1 MKKICFTKAVAS
13 GNDFIIIDNADGS
26 LDALNSDYAALAKEV
41 CRRKLSLGAD
51 GLLVL
56 EKSTTASFRMRI
68 INPDGSEVD
77 MCGNGIRCSAVYASG
92 RGWGDT
98 LTIETGAGILT
109 AEVAQNAVKIKMSE
123 PCDIKLD
130 IDLEVGSECL
140 KVHHINTGVPHA
152 VVIVED
158 VENYPVKDVGRKI
171 REHPIF
177 APDGTNADFAG
188 KIETHSVRIR
198 TYERGVEDETLACGT
213 GIVATALVLGLLGK
227 VSSPVKLR
235 TQSGET
241 VTVYFDISGK
251 EINNVYLEGEAR
263 IVCEGE
269 LSPPC
274 HPCGSEDL

>member
-13 GNDFIIIDNADGS
+13 GNDFIIVDNIDGVMDAQD
-26 LDALNSDYAALAKEV
+26 LDYVALARDL

-56 EKSTTASFRMRI
+56 EKSTAATFRMRI

-92 RGWGDT
+92 RGWGDD
-98 LTIETGAGILT
+98 LTIETGAGILS
-109 AEVAQNAVKIKMSE
+109 AEVAQSAVKIKMSE
-123 PCDIKLD
+123 PRNIKLG
-130 IDLEVGSECL
+130 IDLEVGSEIL

-152 VVIVED
+152 VLVVEKI
-158 VENYPVKDVGRKI
+158 ENYPVKNVGREI
-171 REHPIF
+171 REHSIF
-177 APDGTNADFAG
+177 APDGTNVDFASE
-188 KIETHSVRIR
+188 IEKHSVRIR

-213 GIVATALVLGLLGK
+213 GIVATALVLGLLKK

-235 TQSGET
+235 TQSGEV

-251 EINNVYLEGEAR
+251 EISNVYLEGKAK
-263 IVCEGE
+263 IVCEGKI
-269 LSPPC
+269 SSC
-274 HPCGSEDL
+274 